1 MTALAEKR
9 ISAPTLM
16 QDQVHGGIIADMAVI
31 DDDIL
36 YEGSYLEVLAAGHVQ
51 PAGVGSSLQG
61 AGLALET
68 VDNAGGAAAAKNIRV
83 QMGCFVEDAITAD
96 IGNIGAPVYASDDQ
110 TLTVTAGTNAL
121 MGWLVQITGTNRGIV
136 KLKYPG
142 QPLT

>member
-9 ISAPTLM
+9 INVQTLM
-16 QDQVHGGIIADMAVI
+16 QDQVHGGIIAHMGIVA
-31 DDDIL
+31 DDIVF
-36 YEGSYLEVLAAGHVQ
+36 EGGYLEVLAAGHVQ

-68 VDNAGGAAAAKNIRV
+68 VSNAGGSASDKFV
-83 QMGCFVEDAITAD
+83 QVLIGCFVEDAITAT
-96 IGNIGAPVYASDDQ
+96 IANIGDPVYASDDQ
-110 TLTVTAGTNAL
+110 TLTVTAGTSAL
-121 MGWLVQITGTNRGIV
+121 MGWLVQFTGTNRGIV